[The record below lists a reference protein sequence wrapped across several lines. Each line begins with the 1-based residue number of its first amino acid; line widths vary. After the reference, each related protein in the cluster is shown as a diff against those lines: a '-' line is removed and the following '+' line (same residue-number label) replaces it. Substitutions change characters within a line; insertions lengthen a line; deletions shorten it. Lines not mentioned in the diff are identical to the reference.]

1 MVLAAGGGGGG
12 SAAKESKI
20 ERKKREKKGILIGG
34 IKETARAKKA
44 SERSPAVPLTIYHKI
59 DRYLETIP
67 VRSASY
73 RFF

>member
-1 MVLAAGGGGGG
+1 MGR
-12 SAAKESKI
+12 I
-20 ERKKREKKGILIGG
+20 KG
-34 IKETARAKKA
+34 KARAKKA

-67 VRSASY
+67 VQSASY

>member
-1 MVLAAGGGGGG
+1 MILRMKRGIRDRELTPGQRN
-12 SAAKESKI
+12 K
-20 ERKKREKKGILIGG
+20 RKVEMEGQGFPRSSVHS
-34 IKETARAKKA
+34 RAKA

-67 VRSASY
+67 VRSAPY